1 VYQFVFLKKKTI
13 LSHPPLRKGGWGD
26 SQKKRLFIVA
36 ALLIASLGGW
46 PGTGRAG
53 EGQPTFT
60 SYYETLKERFSFDLR
75 ILTYG
80 IIQEP
85 ANSTQNPENNFLQI
99 PHYLADLE
107 MRPDLRLNLD
117 FLDLSAKPRMR
128 LEYSVWREGDRE
140 GESEWD
146 DDWYINE
153 WLARLKVR
161 ENLFLSYGRENL
173 QWGPSFLFSPSNPYF
188 KDNGRR
194 NPYLEVPGM
203 DFGRVVWIPG
213 SSWTLSFIANTDE
226 GRNKIIGPIP
236 FEKTYSL
243 KVDYTGREN
252 YGSIIL
258 SHREDSE
265 NLLGF
270 FGGWTIS
277 DAILLYAEGV
287 ITQGS
292 EALYPKKDRSPFGAL
307 MIKLHEDDSTIKP
320 VLLAGGSYTFG
331 TSGTLTL
338 EYAYYSPGYTDSE
351 ADTYYSLRR
360 KAANAIGLGGGISGL
375 AQMTLGQTAVTGLQF
390 LRKNYALLQ
399 YTQNNI
405 KNKIDL
411 FLRWAQNLDDGSGQ
425 FTTVVTYSL
434 GKHMEL
440 FSVGTVMAGGNDSEF
455 GSILDYQWMIG
466 LKYTL

>member
-1 VYQFVFLKKKTI
+1 M
-13 LSHPPLRKGGWGD
+13 
-26 SQKKRLFIVA
+26 KKRLLIVA
-36 ALLIASLGGW
+36 VLFMATLGW
-46 PGTGRAG
+46 PGTGIAG
-53 EGQPTFT
+53 EEKPTLT
-60 SYYETLKERFSFDLR
+60 SFYETLKDRFSLDFR

-85 ANSTQNPENNFLQI
+85 ADSTQNPDNNFLQI

-107 MRPDLRLNLD
+107 LRPDLRLNLD

-128 LEYSVWREGDRE
+128 LEYSVWAKGNREGK
-140 GESEWD
+140 SEWD

-153 WLARLKVR
+153 WLARLRAR

-203 DFGRVVWIPG
+203 DFGRLVWIPG
-213 SSWTLSFIANTDE
+213 SSWTVSFIANTDE
-226 GRNKIIGPIP
+226 GQNKTIGPIP

-270 FGGWTIS
+270 YGGWTIS
-277 DAILLYAEGV
+277 DAILLYVEGV

-292 EALYPKKDRSPFGAL
+292 EALYPKKDSSPFGAS
-307 MIKLHEDDSTIKP
+307 MIKLHKDDSRIKP
-320 VLLAGGSYTFG
+320 VILAGGSYTFE

-338 EYAYYSPGYTDSE
+338 EYAYYSPGYSDGQ

-360 KAANAIGLGGGISGL
+360 KAANTIGLGGGISGL
-375 AQMTLGQTAVTGLQF
+375 AQMTLGQTAAMGLQF
-390 LRKNYALLQ
+390 FRKNYGLLQ
-399 YTQNNI
+399 YTQSNI
-405 KNKIDL
+405 KNSIDL
-411 FLRWAQNLDDGSGQ
+411 VLRWAQNLDDGSGQ
-425 FTTVVTYSL
+425 FTSVVTYSL

>member
-1 VYQFVFLKKKTI
+1 M
-13 LSHPPLRKGGWGD
+13 
-26 SQKKRLFIVA
+26 KKRLFIVA
-36 ALLIASLGGW
+36 VLLIFDLGGR
-46 PGTGRAG
+46 PATGMAG
-53 EGQPTFT
+53 EEKPTFT
-60 SYYETLKERFSFDLR
+60 SYYETFKERFSFDFR

-85 ANSTQNPENNFLQI
+85 ANSNQNPENNFLQI
-99 PHYLADLE
+99 PHYLADVE

-128 LEYSVWREGDRE
+128 LEYSVWREGDRK

-153 WLARLKVR
+153 WLARLRVR

-203 DFGRVVWIPG
+203 DFGRLVWIPG
-213 SSWTLSFIANTDE
+213 SSWTVSFIANTEE
-226 GRNKIIGPIP
+226 GHNKIIGPIP

-258 SHREDSE
+258 SHRENSE

-270 FGGWTIS
+270 YGGWTVS

-292 EALYPKKDRSPFGAL
+292 EALYPKKDGSPFGAS

-338 EYAYYSPGYTDSE
+338 EYAYYSPGYNNAE

-360 KAANAIGLGGGISGL
+360 KAANAIGLGGRISGL

-390 LRKNYALLQ
+390 LRKNYAMLQ

-405 KNKIDL
+405 KNNIDL
-411 FLRWAQNLDDGSGQ
+411 FLRWTQNLDDGSGQ

-434 GKHMEL
+434 GKHLEL
-440 FSVGTVMAGGNDSEF
+440 FSVGTVMAGGNNTEF
-455 GSILDYQWMIG
+455 GSILDYQLMAG
-466 LKYTL
+466 LKYTF